1 MSFVRVVKNYEKVFK
16 LGRQIIKH
24 KEAINFIAP
33 EKRDE
38 EFIKQEKRIDQFFE
52 STKKAENDWKKN
64 KNSINSYWT
73 GLS

>member
-24 KEAINFIAP
+24 KESINFIAP

-38 EFIKQEKRIDQFFE
+38 EFIKQEKRMDQFFK
-52 STKKAENDWKKN
+52 SVKIKSFGK
-64 KNSINSYWT
+64 YV
-73 GLS
+73 